1 MWNEAGRGR
10 GSISAC
16 DWETQGKLLR
26 IFFYGNRGEENS
38 GGKGKGE
45 CKHWADDNAPMEGI
59 PTTQECA
66 KEWCSPVWQNLP
78 TYRSLYRF
86 AVVSKPET
94 FCTGLASS
102 PRALSL
108 KATSQH
114 ATEALMYSHSWM
126 CWGDGSITSIAL
138 MLLLCFPAIISALK
152 SSLKTAKHQT
162 CSLGLSVLRLEDHK
176 KTNCSGSV
184 LSVKI
189 NILYPSNDSSKCT

>member
-1 MWNEAGRGR
+1 
-10 GSISAC
+10 
-16 DWETQGKLLR
+16 
-26 IFFYGNRGEENS
+26 
-38 GGKGKGE
+38 
-45 CKHWADDNAPMEGI
+45 MEGI

-66 KEWCSPVWQNLP
+66 KEWCSTVQQNLL

-86 AVVSKPET
+86 AIFSKPET

-152 SSLKTAKHQT
+152 SSLKTAKRLQLDQTKTAKHQT